1 MTPPCASVTSASR
14 RKQPASPHYA
24 GPVPFAAILL
34 QDPINVLLFEQL
46 DKVISARDL
55 PELNSCGVIV
65 AALKMPAPLSW
76 ISIESATGC
85 VTSGSLCADAPMH
98 GLRPART
105 APGARQACVSR
116 AGSPLHRLV
125 SAPCGG

>member
-34 QDPINVLLFEQL
+34 QDPINVLLFDHL

-55 PELNSCGVIV
+55 PELDSCGV
-65 AALKMPAPLSW
+65 
-76 ISIESATGC
+76 E
-85 VTSGSLCADAPMH
+85 DACTVVVDFDRERYW
-98 GLRPART
+98 LRDIR
-105 APGARQACVSR
+105 V
-116 AGSPLHRLV
+116 LV
-125 SAPCGG
+125 R